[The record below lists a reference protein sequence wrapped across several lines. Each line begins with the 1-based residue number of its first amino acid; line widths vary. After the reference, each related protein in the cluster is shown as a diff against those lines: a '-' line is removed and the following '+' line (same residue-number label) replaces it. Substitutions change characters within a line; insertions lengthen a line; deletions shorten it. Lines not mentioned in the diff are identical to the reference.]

1 MRRAILIL
9 GLAFQMQAA
18 VVIDRIAVVVG
29 KHAIKAS
36 DIDRDL
42 RVTEF
47 QNRTPLDLSAA
58 AKRKSAERLIDQSVI
73 RDEIATGGYDRAS
86 NAEAEAMLGQ
96 IRRERYDGSAVRMRQ
111 ELARYSLS
119 EQNLREELLWQL
131 TVLRFIDER
140 FISAVL
146 VADQDIRDYYNQH
159 LTQLKREYP
168 RDYSF
173 TALESKIR
181 SILQGEEV
189 NKQFEAWLE
198 EARKNQRIEYKQ
210 EAFG

>member
-1 MRRAILIL
+1 MRRLILIL
-9 GLAFQMQAA
+9 GLAFQTQAA

-111 ELARYSLS
+111 ELTRYSLS
-119 EQNLREELLWQL
+119 EQDLREELLWQL

-140 FISAVL
+140 FSSAVP

>member
-1 MRRAILIL
+1 MRSAILIL
-9 GLAFQMQAA
+9 VAFQLQAA

-29 KHAIKAS
+29 KHVIKTS

-58 AKRKSAERLIDQSVI
+58 ARRKSAERLIDQAVI
-73 RDEIATGGYDRAS
+73 RDEISTGGYNRAS
-86 NAEAEAMLGQ
+86 DAEAEAMLGQ
-96 IRRERYDGSAVRMRQ
+96 IRRERYGGSTALMRR
-111 ELARYSLS
+111 ELARYGLT
-119 EQNLREELLWQL
+119 EGELRVELLWQL

-140 FISAVL
+140 FSPAVL

-159 LTQLKREYP
+159 LAQLKREYP
-168 RDYSF
+168 RDYSV

-181 SILQGEEV
+181 TVLQGQEV
-189 NKQFEAWLE
+189 NKQFEAWLD
-198 EARKNQRIEYKQ
+198 EARKNQHIEYKQ